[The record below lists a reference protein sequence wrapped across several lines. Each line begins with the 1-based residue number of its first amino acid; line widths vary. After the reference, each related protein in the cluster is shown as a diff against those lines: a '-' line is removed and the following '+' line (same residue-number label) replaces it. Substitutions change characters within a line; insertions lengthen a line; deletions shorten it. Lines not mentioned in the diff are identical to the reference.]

1 MDTKLPVLIF
11 IHMGAYFYG
20 SGNIY
25 GPDFFIDKDIIVV
38 TFNYRLGPFG
48 FLTLDTPEY
57 SGNMGLKDQAL
68 ALKWVY
74 ENVNAFDGDRNQ
86 ITLYGNS
93 AGGASA
99 NFHMISSTSKNF
111 FQRAILSSGCG
122 LNPWAFRKDN
132 QIRLL
137 KTFGRILS
145 IFSFIIILIHL
156 QIN

>member
-1 MDTKLPVLIF
+1 MAAKLPVVIF
-11 IHMGAYFYG
+11 IHMGAFYYG

-25 GPDFFIDKDIIVV
+25 GPDFLIDKDIIVV

-68 ALKWVY
+68 ALKWVH
-74 ENVNAFDGDRNQ
+74 ENVHAFGGDRNQ
-86 ITLYGNS
+86 ITLYGS
-93 AGGASA
+93 SVGAAGA
-99 NFHMISSTSKNF
+99 NLHMISPTSKNL

-122 LNPWAFRKDN
+122 LNPWAYRKDN

-137 KTFGRILS
+137 KTFGTFVFF
-145 IFSFIIILIHL
+145 IFV
-156 QIN
+156 